1 VFTQRET
8 VEEMRMEI
16 HCLEGDWDQGAS
28 SELSVR
34 PLLEL
39 IHVMGYSNGTI
50 HHNAAT
56 IDEFDPTT

>member
-1 VFTQRET
+1 
-8 VEEMRMEI
+8 MEI